1 MKENKIFGRIDINYI
16 NQHYKIKIFGFI
28 PDFSSSKSKKSAEPF
43 CITNDKFFGLTYAPN
58 VETREFSYSRDFF
71 VKLDLEP
78 TNLSEAINM
87 RNALFWDAQCQWY
100 AAKDGEEVSVHY
112 ATIQEI
118 KELRE
123 LVESDQVKLSSHDKI
138 ETIELIDQ
146 YEKTYPDLIKLIGE
160 EDDII

>member
-1 MKENKIFGRIDINYI
+1 MNYI
-16 NQHYKIKIFGFI
+16 NQHYTIKIFGFV
-28 PDFSSSKSKKSAEPF
+28 PNSSFQKKTEPF
-43 CITNDKFFGLTYAPN
+43 CIFNNESFGLSYVPIT
-58 VETREFSYSRDFF
+58 ETPQFLLTRNFF

-78 TNLSEAINM
+78 ININIL
-87 RNALFWDAQCQWY
+87 NALSCDAQNQWY

-123 LVESDQVKLSSHDKI
+123 LVESDKVKLLSHDKI

-146 YEKTYPDLIKLIGE
+146 YEKTYPDLIKLMGE

>member
-1 MKENKIFGRIDINYI
+1 MKEKKIFGRIDINYI

-28 PDFSSSKSKKSAEPF
+28 PDFFSSKSKKSAESF

-58 VETREFSYSRDFF
+58 VETQEFSYSRDFF

-78 TNLSEAINM
+78 TNLSQAVNI
-87 RNALFWDAQCQWY
+87 RNALLWDAQNQWY

-112 ATIQEI
+112 ATLQEI

-123 LVESDQVKLSSHDKI
+123 LVENDKVKLSSHDKT
-138 ETIELIDQ
+138 ETLELIAQ
-146 YEKTYPDLIKLIGE
+146 YEQAYPDLIKLMGE